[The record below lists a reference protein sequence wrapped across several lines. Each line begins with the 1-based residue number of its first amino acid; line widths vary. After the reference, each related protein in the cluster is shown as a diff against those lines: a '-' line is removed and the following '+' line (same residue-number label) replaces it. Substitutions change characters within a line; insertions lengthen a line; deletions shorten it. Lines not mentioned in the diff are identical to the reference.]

1 MENTQEKYHIGTF
14 KDLTFRKKIDHILH
28 YYKWYILGGAA
39 LLCLIVSLV
48 STIFQNQK
56 ESLISGIFVNTAT
69 SEEGYAHVQDEYWDY
84 CGGDE
89 DTKVDLV
96 TYRALDFTEETL
108 SESDAA
114 NFMVVSCMIAARTL
128 DYIICDE
135 SSACYFYQ
143 QEVVLDLR
151 ELLSEET
158 LGNLDI
164 LWQDGTPIAI
174 RLAGS
179 DFAEE
184 YPLTAEDSCI
194 LFVGSTQNFDHDRQ
208 FLTYL
213 LGE

>member
-39 LLCLIVSLV
+39 LVCLIVSLCC
-48 STIFQNQK
+48 TIFQNRK

-69 SEEGYAHVQDEYWDY
+69 STEGYARLQEDYWAY
-84 CGGDE
+84 CGSDE

-108 SESDAA
+108 SETDAA

-128 DYIICDE
+128 DYMICDE
-135 SSACYFYQ
+135 TSANYFYQ

-151 ELLSEET
+151 ELLSEEA
-158 LGNLDI
+158 LSQLDVI
-164 LWQDGTPIAI
+164 YRDDIPIAI
-174 RLAGS
+174 RLTGS
-179 DFAEE
+179 HFAEN
-184 YPLTAEDSCI
+184 YPLTVEDSCV

-208 FLTYL
+208 FLRYL
-213 LGE
+213 LEG

>member
-14 KDLTFRKKIDHILH
+14 KDLTFPKKIDHILH

-39 LLCLIVSLV
+39 LICLIVSLCC
-48 STIFQNQK
+48 TIFQNRK

-69 SEEGYAHVQDEYWDY
+69 STEGYARLQEDYWDY
-84 CGGDE
+84 CGADE
-89 DTKVDLV
+89 DTKAELV

-108 SESDAA
+108 SETDAA

-135 SSACYFYQ
+135 TSANYFYQ

-151 ELLSEET
+151 ELLDEEA
-158 LGNLDI
+158 LSQLDV
-164 LWQDGTPIAI
+164 LYQGDTPIAI

-179 DFAEE
+179 NFAEN

-213 LGE
+213 LEG